1 MQNNDLKQFNN
12 ACNDFLSGK
21 YILANIKLKAILQ
34 SINENEKLTDIVS
47 DCIDS
52 FNFDDKF
59 RESIISGRIILPATD
74 KDIIAYC
81 FNILYN
87 LDIGTVGLMDFI
99 NKYFTSDELSGGE
112 EFKLFTNTIIKP
124 FNEAINRLYT
134 QTYLL
139 SDSIDYQSNI
149 YHKLM
154 NISKVNIDNIEKFK
168 LKEIESEELT
178 LLLTAL
184 SDACEK
190 SNKKL
195 VYALMVGIEYFVK
208 INKKAKEV
216 YLQLK
221 DCFARN

>member
-195 VYALMVGIEYFVK
+195 VYALMVGVEYFVK
-208 INKKAKEV
+208 INKRAKEV

>member
-195 VYALMVGIEYFVK
+195 VYALMVGVEYFVK

>member
-47 DCIDS
+47 DCIDG

-208 INKKAKEV
+208 INKRAKEV